1 MDDFVCKILNDW
13 GLSEWIE
20 TFREQGVDKKYLLC
34 LEDQDVEELI
44 SKVGPRA
51 HFRKKL
57 RLLKE
62 EQNRNEDTLPLSL
75 PVEQEQ
81 KNTTVQAEVQ
91 PSTSDG
97 GKRKLDLEEFNRRE
111 PTPKRFRRMSA
122 SLPELRIQ
130 SEVKKVMKQVLDK
143 LHNNENT
150 KLNSF
155 LRDKIKD
162 LETDRREL
170 VGVFGKTGAGKT
182 SLINA
187 LIDERKLLPS
197 GDVDA
202 CTSVMIKVEANMC
215 NKKYEA
221 HIEFI
226 TKEEWKDELWSV
238 SQFQENTEDQKKEDE
253 DDDYQDLAEKLSAL
267 YGEEWKQKSSKQLMD
282 PKYFKKIPQFLQ
294 STVKILSCETAK
306 ELSARLIKY
315 TRTET
320 NHGGEEGM
328 KRWYWPLVKCVTV
341 KVPHDFPQHITL
353 VDLPG
358 NGDRNKSR
366 DTMWKG
372 IVGNCSAVWIVTEIN
387 RAASEKESWEILNNV
402 SSRIGNGGEC
412 RYIHFICTKSDD
424 IEDSTDHSADLQA
437 EIIRRNIKVKE
448 AVRKEFNK
456 LHKIKKHFS
465 DDSFKVYTVSSKEF
479 LKPKVLDPE
488 NTEIPELQ
496 DFLQNLN
503 DSHSETVNY
512 VSGAHGILSLIHGA
526 SLKKHPGKHT
536 EVCEKL
542 ERNIA
547 LQLDRV
553 QKAMERTFQV
563 FEKCL
568 CEGVE
573 RSKSLCE
580 NKLNNVL
587 RPRGKSGSSYHS
599 TLKSVFKNGGVH
611 KPQKGKQINLNMKLT
626 SFLTDSIDEEF
637 RKTFPNER
645 KCGSFNGVIDK
656 FSLDTESLKEEYKDV
671 ELQLIFLKTEE
682 EKLKKKL
689 NKRIRYQKK
698 IMYNSLIKT
707 IEETMQKCYK
717 TAAGY
722 SGPGMLK
729 KMKKTVSRHVHESKD
744 TMFAKAKS
752 VMLNH
757 LLSLRVEILKT
768 MNHTLNNSMDLSL
781 RTYAPSIPD
790 VSTELEMVKK
800 IYSKLNN
807 WSN

>member
-13 GLSEWIE
+13 GLSDWIE
-20 TFREQGVDKKYLLC
+20 TFREQGVDKKYLYC
-34 LEDQDVEELI
+34 LEDQDVGELI

-57 RLLKE
+57 KLLKE

-75 PVEQEQ
+75 PIEQEQ

-97 GKRKLDLEEFNRRE
+97 GKRKLDLEKFNKRE
-111 PTPKRFRRMSA
+111 PTPKRFRRSMSA
-122 SLPELRIQ
+122 SLPELRIL
-130 SEVKKVMKQVLDK
+130 SEVKNVMRHVLDK
-143 LHNNENT
+143 LQENT

-155 LRDKIKD
+155 LREKIRD
-162 LETDRREL
+162 LKTDRREL

-215 NKKYEA
+215 NTKYEA

-238 SQFQENTEDQKKEDE
+238 SQFQENTAAQKKEDE
-253 DDDYQDLAEKLSAL
+253 DDDYQDVAEKLSAL
-267 YGEEWKQKSSKQLMD
+267 YGEEWKQKSSEQLMD
-282 PKYFKKIPQFLQ
+282 PKYFREIPEFLQ
-294 STVKILSCETAK
+294 STGKILSCETAN
-306 ELSARLIKY
+306 ELSAKMIKY
-315 TRTET
+315 TRTES
-320 NHGGEEGM
+320 NHGGE
-328 KRWYWPLVKCVTV
+328 KDINRWYWPLVKCVTV

-372 IVGNCSAVWIVTEIN
+372 IVGNCSTVWIVTEIN
-387 RAASEKESWEILNNV
+387 RAASEKESWEILKSV
-402 SSRIGNGGEC
+402 SSLLGNGGEC
-412 RYIHFICTKSDD
+412 RYIHFICTKSDV

-437 EIIRRNIKVKE
+437 KIIRRNIKVKE
-448 AVRKEFNK
+448 AVFKEFNK

-479 LKPKVLDPE
+479 LKPEVLSPE
-488 NTEIPELQ
+488 NTEIPKLQ

-503 DSHSETVNY
+503 DSHSETLNY

-526 SLKKHPGKHT
+526 SLKRQPGIHT

-542 ERNIA
+542 EINIA
-547 LQLDRV
+547 AQLAPV
-553 QKAMERTFQV
+553 QKAIERACLV
-563 FEKCL
+563 FEECL

-573 RSKSLCE
+573 RSKSSCE
-580 NKLNNVL
+580 KKLNNFL
-587 RPRGKSGSSYHS
+587 HPRGKSGSGYHR

-611 KPQKGKQINLNMKLT
+611 KPKKGKQINLNMKLT

-637 RKTFPNER
+637 RKTFPNEQ
-645 KCGSFNGVIDK
+645 KCGPFNGVIDK
-656 FSLDTESLKEEYKDV
+656 FSLDTESLKQKYKDV
-671 ELQLIFLKTEE
+671 ELQLIFLSTEE
-682 EKLKKKL
+682 EKIKKKL
-689 NKRIRYQKK
+689 NKRIRDQKK
-698 IMYNSLIKT
+698 IMYNSLIET
-707 IEETMQKCYK
+707 IEETMQECYK

-722 SGPGMLK
+722 SGPGMLE
-729 KMKKTVSRHVHESKD
+729 KMRETVSRHVRESKD
-744 TMFAKAKS
+744 TMFAEAKN
-752 VMLNH
+752 VMMIH
-757 LLSLRVEILKT
+757 LLSLTVEILTT
-768 MNHTLNNSMDLSL
+768 MNDTLNNSMDLSL
-781 RTYAPSIPD
+781 RTDSQSIPD
-790 VSTELEMVKK
+790 VSTELAMVKK
-800 IYSKLNN
+800 NYSKLKNN
-807 WSN
+807 SN